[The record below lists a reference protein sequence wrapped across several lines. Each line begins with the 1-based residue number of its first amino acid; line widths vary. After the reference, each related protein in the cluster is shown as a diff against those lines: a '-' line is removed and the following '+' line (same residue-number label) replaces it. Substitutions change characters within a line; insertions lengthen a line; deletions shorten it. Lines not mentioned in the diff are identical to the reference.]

1 MCPLPAVHPRPT
13 TITAMP
19 DHPDQ
24 EDMEVEEEE
33 ATAVNLSRVVGIRV
47 ATADPRNKA
56 VGKAKVKADMAVAP
70 VQEGIKVVDHPTV
83 VEDRLI
89 LVNSSIPNKAAIHRV
104 ISKEVISSH
113 PLLRR
118 SVGASAVCSAAVVVI
133 TTNNSINNNSIS
145 KLLRRNQAVWVWEER
160 CSPVALV

>member
-1 MCPLPAVHPRPT
+1 
-13 TITAMP
+13 
-19 DHPDQ
+19 
-24 EDMEVEEEE
+24 VEEEE

-47 ATADPRNKA
+47 ATADPRSKA
-56 VGKAKVKADMAVAP
+56 VGKAKVKVDMAVAP

-83 VEDRLI
+83 AVEDRLTQ
-89 LVNSSIPNKAAIHRV
+89 VNSSIPNKAAIHRV

-133 TTNNSINNNSIS
+133 ITNNSINNNSIS
-145 KLLRRNQAVWVWEER
+145 KLLRRNQAVLVWEER
-160 CSPVALV
+160 CLPVALV